1 MNDEKVRFCYYDLQ
15 DSSYVEVYGHISP
28 MDYRIFVNELYSL
41 RLDSIYSQKQYLK
54 PFYSTGTLINSLK
67 PEEGVVDL
75 SEMRSM
81 LRVENFDDNRTKR
94 ILESYFSSIQID
106 GITKYTSDV
115 FKALVRENSSSMS
128 QLLSSPS
135 FEREIH
141 SIDANTRAVRCTGYN
156 FMVAKRLQDSL
167 TYPLEDYEIAKPK
180 INVKVS

>member
-1 MNDEKVRFCYYDLQ
+1 MNDEKVRFCYYDSS
-15 DSSYVEVYGHISP
+15 DSSYVEVFGHISP
-28 MDYRIFVNELYSL
+28 MDYRIFVNDLYSL
-41 RLDSIYSQKQYLK
+41 RLDSVYSQKQYLK

-67 PEEGVVDL
+67 PEDGVVDL

-81 LRVENFDDNRTKR
+81 LRVEKFDDSRTKH
-94 ILESYFSSIQID
+94 ILNSYFNAIHID
-106 GITKYTSDV
+106 GITKYANNV

-141 SIDANTRAVRCTGYN
+141 SIDANTRAVRCTGYD
-156 FMVAKRLQDSL
+156 FMAAKRLQDSL
-167 TYPLEDYEIAKPK
+167 AYSLEDYEITKPK